1 MNIKNTAASLFAILL
16 LTGCEQKAEKI
27 SDEQLQV
34 PQQQQQQY
42 KQGKIDTHGTE

>member
-34 PQQQQQQY
+34 PQQQQQY